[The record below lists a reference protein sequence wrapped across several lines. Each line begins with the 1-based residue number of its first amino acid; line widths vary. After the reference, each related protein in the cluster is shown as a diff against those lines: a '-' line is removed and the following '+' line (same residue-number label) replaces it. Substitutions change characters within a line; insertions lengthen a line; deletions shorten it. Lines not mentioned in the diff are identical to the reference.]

1 MHGYAWLCMAM
12 HGYAWLCCLQSHQ
25 GLAMLGKAT
34 RMIHSAVEK
43 LKKSPTFLP
52 SPFSMCAI
60 QNRRK
65 RAFFR
70 RKRAR
75 LLRFSAQ
82 VFHFSS
88 PFFRSSTQRLLFS
101 APFFRFRVLSLSF
114 RNVAFISANI
124 RRRKT
129 FSKCCCCFVSR
140 RREKNVRL
148 SEF

>member
-1 MHGYAWLCMAM
+1 MAM

-52 SPFSMCAI
+52 SLFSMCAI
-60 QNRRK
+60 QN
-65 RAFFR
+65 R

-101 APFFRFRVLSLSF
+101 APFFRFRVLSLTF
-114 RNVAFISANI
+114 RNVVFISAHF

-148 SEF
+148 SEVRLSEVRLSWVRLG